1 MNKRTI
7 VGALAVFMFLL
18 IAAQTVTAQQKEV
31 LSTTTTEN
39 ADGSTTTTTKYAD
52 GSTTTTTK
60 YADGSTTTTTKKTL
74 GTITV
79 EKGKFPDG
87 FIGTWER
94 DNFINTLTFTTN
106 TIKSSSQNYSWNL
119 NVVSGDSYTWYPDEN
134 PLLKQTVT
142 IKLVNGN
149 LVISGDSGTGD
160 NNWNGTWKKIK

>member
-39 ADGSTTTTTKYAD
+39 AD